1 LLRALK
7 IKVDGTSFNSN
18 AKNKKIGFKGQ
29 TRLIF
34 FYMRHNLG
42 SFIYIEFRF
51 EYTIKKKLT

>member
-1 LLRALK
+1 
-7 IKVDGTSFNSN
+7 VDGTSFNSN

-29 TRLIF
+29 ARLIF